1 MLLASELKK
10 ALALGVATPQDCPES
25 TANPA
30 DEGCN
35 SQLAQ
40 YSSTPVLQY
49 SSTPVLHHSITPS
62 LHHSAWPD
70 SRTTTRTRTRTKTKR
85 LGSHRLLG
93 DSLHFWPLYWLF
105 PEDGFQVSN
114 EDRLQFVNGFFL
126 LFRGTGNGGMR
137 EILDQVEL

>member
-25 TANPA
+25 TPNPA

-49 SSTPVLHHSITPS
+49 SSTPSLHHSITPS
-62 LHHSAWPD
+62 LRVAGFEDDDEDEDEDENKAPRIAPAPWRFTAFLATLLAI
-70 SRTTTRTRTRTKTKR
+70 SR
-85 LGSHRLLG
+85 GWVPG
-93 DSLHFWPLYWLF
+93 I
-105 PEDGFQVSN
+105 E
-114 EDRLQFVNGFFL
+114 
-126 LFRGTGNGGMR
+126 RGPSSVR
-137 EILDQVEL
+137 